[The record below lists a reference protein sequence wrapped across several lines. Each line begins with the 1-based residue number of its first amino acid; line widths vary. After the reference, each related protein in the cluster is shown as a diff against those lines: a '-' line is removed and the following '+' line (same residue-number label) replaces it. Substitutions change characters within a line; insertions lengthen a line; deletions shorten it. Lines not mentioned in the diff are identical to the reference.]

1 MFLRFIAA
9 SLAFLTFAYADTLIL
24 KSGSTIQGNYAGGD
38 TRHVKI
44 VVGDH
49 VETYTLDEVSRLEFG
64 SGASRTYSATPPPLP
79 PPSPEPAT
87 RTERRYSE
95 TPPP

>member
-1 MFLRFIAA
+1 MFVRLALA

-24 KSGSTIQGNYAGGD
+24 KSGATIQGNYAGGD

-49 VETYTLDEVSRLEFG
+49 IAYRYEVI
-64 SGASRTYSATPPPLP
+64 
-79 PPSPEPAT
+79 
-87 RTERRYSE
+87 
-95 TPPP
+95 